1 MWREALLELF
11 FSTAFVNYELITL
24 GRATKINKGPKPK
37 TKEKSLYFPLFP
49 RRRLLGRVNS
59 SDSWFSDSTAE
70 REGDIVRKLVYY
82 LGIMA
87 RLQLNMTTAM
97 EMGVTTSSWWNDIN
111 ESTFWQDRIFYSLCA
126 VYALVS
132 AVALVSLFC
141 FRTSSI

>member
-70 REGDIVRKLVYY
+70 REGDSEKTCLLFGNNGEIAVEHDDGHGDGSYDIQLV
-82 LGIMA
+82 
-87 RLQLNMTTAM
+87 
-97 EMGVTTSSWWNDIN
+97 E
-111 ESTFWQDRIFYSLCA
+111 
-126 VYALVS
+126 
-132 AVALVSLFC
+132 
-141 FRTSSI
+141 